1 MRHTIATRVVIA
13 VAVLLLVASVLFALA
28 TG

>member
-1 MRHTIATRVVIA
+1 VRHTVATRVVVV
-13 VAVLLLVASVLFALA
+13 VAALLLAASGLFAVV

>member
-1 MRHTIATRVVIA
+1 VRHTVATRVVVA
-13 VAVLLLVASVLFALA
+13 VALLLLVASVLFALA